1 MNWNR
6 FEVALRYYGNAQV
19 VVGHFMLL
27 YVSLFWGL
35 VLAFSANLML
45 LPWSV
50 RNRYY
55 DVTVILC
62 FFSVI
67 EGTKLVSLL

>member
-1 MNWNR
+1 M
-6 FEVALRYYGNAQV
+6 VTLRYWGNAQV
-19 VVGHFMLL
+19 LVGHFILL

-50 RNRYY
+50 KHKFW
-55 DVTVILC
+55 DVTIILC
-62 FFSVI
+62 FFFVI
-67 EGTKLVSLL
+67 EGSKLVSMIISG